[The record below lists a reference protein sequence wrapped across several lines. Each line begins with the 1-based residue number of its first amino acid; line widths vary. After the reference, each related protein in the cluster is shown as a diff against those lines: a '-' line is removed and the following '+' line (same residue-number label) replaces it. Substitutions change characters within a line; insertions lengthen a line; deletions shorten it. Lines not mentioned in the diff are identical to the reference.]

1 MSRFVLLFV
10 LLFAAELLVLIQIGS
25 AIGALQC
32 LALLFAAMVL
42 GAVLVKLRA
51 QQLMAQMQQTHN
63 VNIKLLWLPLAGFLF
78 IFPGFITDVL
88 AVLIL
93 LPPVENWLVKK
104 FAGSLHFTSSSF
116 SYTRE
121 QYHQGPIIDAEVEP
135 VEEEEIRF
143 KVIEDKNAGIKDQ
156 KPQQ

>member
-1 MSRFVLLFV
+1 M
-10 LLFAAELLVLIQIGS
+10 LLFAAELLVLSQIGS

-51 QQLMAQMQQTHN
+51 RQLMAQMQQTHN
-63 VNIKLLWLPLAGFLF
+63 INIKLLWLPLAGFLF

-104 FAGSLHFTSSSF
+104 FAGSMHFTSSSF